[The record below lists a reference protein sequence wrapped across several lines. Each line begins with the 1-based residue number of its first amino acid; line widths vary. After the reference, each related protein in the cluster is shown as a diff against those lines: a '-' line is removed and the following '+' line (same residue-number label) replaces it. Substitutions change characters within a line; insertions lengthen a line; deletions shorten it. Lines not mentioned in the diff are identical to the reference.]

1 MLNAITMILANRLF
15 NDVFTNWDK
24 VFFAGDYPCW
34 HKNHNA
40 RSKEFEDSYE
50 YYVPLPG
57 VKKEDIKVTL
67 NDGEVHLTTKK
78 DEGTANY
85 SFLIPEDV
93 NLIKQPSARH
103 EDGLL
108 TIKLN
113 KKERT
118 KALEIKI
125 K

>member
-1 MLNAITMILANRLF
+1 MILANRLF